1 MGWGALSAMPVG
13 GAKAPVDQLR
23 VSVRGGASRTSR
35 WQARSPG
42 GRRCPSRT
50 RDLRPVLRPRFTGNH
65 ERNQPHNSTRDC
77 LRAPGRG
84 ARRYTGTAIGQRN
97 WYPPGAQC
105 LLNSRSGGPP
115 AHIVVEKWPPM
126 LSAQGRR
133 SRRGIPAGRG
143 GGTGAERPEPALTG
157 RTVNLAKIVISHD
170 SLARQHLPLRHTV
183 AGAGRT
189 APRDL
194 PLQCCATST
203 SMLECRR
210 TLDLIS

>member
-1 MGWGALSAMPVG
+1 MGWGPWRPCRWG

-23 VSVRGGASRTSR
+23 VSVRG
-35 WQARSPG
+35 ARREPHG
-42 GRRCPSRT
+42 GRLGPPAAGAVRPAPGA
-50 RDLRPVLRPRFTGNH
+50 RPVLRPRFTENH
-65 ERNQPHNSTRDC
+65 ERNQPHNSTCDC

-183 AGAGRT
+183 AGGGRT